1 MNPNL
6 ERGILLYQ
14 QSRHEMAEAELRQAL
29 ASEPDDAYAHA
40 LLALCLTAREKFE
53 DATAEARQ
61 AIQLAPD
68 FPFTHYAHARV
79 LHDRNRQAEA
89 LSAIQ
94 EAIRLDSAD
103 ADYFSLLAAIHC
115 DEKRWQE
122 ALAAAEQGLQFD
134 SEHVGCTNLR
144 AIAMVKLGR
153 KAEAGATIDAALA
166 KNPDNAVTHANQ
178 GWTLLEQGEP
188 KKALEHFRE
197 ALRLDPENEWARH
210 GIVEALKA
218 RNLIYAVMLKYFLW
232 MSKLSSRA
240 QWGIILVGY
249 FGNRGLGVLAQSHP
263 ALAPWIWPIRI
274 LYILFALLTWLAY
287 PLFNLLLRLNRFGR
301 LALSREQVVASNWV
315 GGCVFATLLGL
326 AGCALYGTDSGWL
339 LVAMVFGF
347 LMLPV
352 AGVFRCATGWPR
364 NVMAACTILL
374 AVLGLALLGVL
385 AVGESGWLA
394 KPKEL
399 VAPLKL
405 LISAFL
411 IGAVASTW
419 LANIL
424 VSQRPRR

>member
-6 ERGILLYQ
+6 ERGLLLFQ
-14 QSRHEMAEAELRQAL
+14 QSRHELAENELRQAL
-29 ASEPDDAYAHA
+29 AADPHDAYPHA
-40 LLALCLTAREKFE
+40 LLALCLAAREKFDE
-53 DATAEARQ
+53 ATTEARQ
-61 AIQLAPD
+61 AIHLAPD
-68 FPFTHYAHARV
+68 FPFAHYAHAHI
-79 LHDRNRQAEA
+79 LYDRNHYPEAQA
-89 LSAIQ
+89 AIE
-94 EAIRLDSAD
+94 EAIRLDSTD
-103 ADYFSLLAAIHC
+103 ADYFSLLASIHF
-115 DEKRWQE
+115 DERRW
-122 ALAAAEQGLQFD
+122 ADSLKAAEQGLQFD
-134 SEHVGCTNLR
+134 PEHVGCTNLR
-144 AIAMVKLGR
+144 AMAMVKLGR
-153 KAEAGATIDAALA
+153 RAEAGATIDTALA
-166 KNPDNAVTHANQ
+166 RNPGNATTHANQ

-197 ALRLDPENEWARH
+197 ALRLDPENECARH

-218 RNLIYAVMLKYFLW
+218 RNLIYALMLKYFLW

-249 FGNRGLGVLAQSHP
+249 FGNRGLGVLAQSKP

-274 LYILFALLTWLAY
+274 LYIVFALMTWLAY

-326 AGCALYGTDSGWL
+326 AGCALFGTDSGWL

-394 KPKEL
+394 KPKQL
-399 VAPLKL
+399 VEPLKL